1 MIRAIATYFL
11 ALVAL
16 AGLAWPAAPAGV
28 PATVLAARV
37 PVTAPDELLPR
48 ADLVVNAVPTRI
60 VVTEERGNKGD
71 PAVPTRLVAAHLAV
85 LGVYKG
91 SAPGEIDLHFPTLD
105 VGAVRGVLVNGPLDV
120 ALEPARRYRFYL
132 RTAPGKSWYVT
143 ALDGDLDDGG
153 AVQPLYD
160 SESDVSA
167 PLLRQEAAEHAADYV
182 RSRRPGL
189 DPARMQMDV
198 HYRLSESAWYFSY
211 FAADPAA
218 YPTGAS
224 DAEVIVAGD
233 RSIDPRSWIADRIYR
248 SADAID
254 AAVVGRAVHLVLRAP
269 DPAAPPGTVSGRID
283 AIADDRIEIYGASAR
298 TLPREMSI
306 SKSDIVTVVRVAE

>member
-1 MIRAIATYFL
+1 MMRSIATYFL
-11 ALVAL
+11 SLVAL

-71 PAVPTRLVAAHLAV
+71 PAVPTRLVAAHLVV
-85 LGVYKG
+85 LGVFKG
-91 SAPGEIDLHFPTLD
+91 SAPGEIDLHFRTLD
-105 VGAVRGVLVNGPLDV
+105 VGAVRGVLINGPLDV

-160 SESDVSA
+160 SESDASA

-198 HYRLSESAWYFSY
+198 HYRMSESA
-211 FAADPAA
+211 
-218 YPTGAS
+218 
-224 DAEVIVAGD
+224 
-233 RSIDPRSWIADRIYR
+233 
-248 SADAID
+248 
-254 AAVVGRAVHLVLRAP
+254 
-269 DPAAPPGTVSGRID
+269 
-283 AIADDRIEIYGASAR
+283 
-298 TLPREMSI
+298 
-306 SKSDIVTVVRVAE
+306 